1 MLGAVVKQTFKKVA
15 RKDQVLI
22 FTRSYAAKKNEQP
35 AGSVK
40 IEFKSQY
47 KTHKLDAPP
56 MFTYTTREELL
67 GFYRE
72 MSLIRK
78 MEVAANTL
86 YTGKDR
92 LIRGFLHLYNGQEAV
107 ASGLESALTP
117 QDHVIT
123 AYRDHGFLVTRR
135 CGGTAKE
142 VLAELA
148 GRFTGCSKGKGGSM
162 HMYKRETNFYGGNGI
177 VGAQVPLGTGIAF
190 AQKYNKTGQVT
201 VSYFGD
207 GAANQGQVYES
218 FNMAQLWKLPVIY
231 VVENNLYAM
240 GTSIE
245 RASATKEFYTRGDY
259 VPGLQFDGMDVLV
272 SREVGKYAKEYALT
286 KGPIFL
292 EAKTYRFQGHSMS
305 DPGTTYRT
313 REEVQQM
320 RDMHDPILKVQQY
333 LLDNKLATDEELK
346 KISDEL
352 KAEVDE
358 AVKFARESPEP
369 AAEELY
375 HDVYTEPTFIRG
387 TELANSYYPKK

>member
-1 MLGAVVKQTFKKVA
+1 MLGAVVKQTVKKVSRQNA
-15 RKDQVLI
+15 LA
-22 FTRSYAAKKNEQP
+22 FTRGYAAKKSDQA

-40 IEFKSQY
+40 VEFKVPY
-47 KTHKLDAPP
+47 KTHKLEAPP
-56 MFTYTTREELL
+56 TFTNTNREELL

-107 ASGLESALTP
+107 ACGLESALTP

-123 AYRDHGFLVTRR
+123 AYRDHGFMVTRR
-135 CGGTAKE
+135 AGGSPKE

-148 GRFTGCSKGKGGSM
+148 GRITGCSKGKGGSM
-162 HMYKRETNFYGGNGI
+162 HMYKRATNFYGGNGI

-201 VSYFGD
+201 VAYFGD
-207 GAANQGQVYES
+207 GAVNQGQVYES

-259 VPGLQFDGMDVLV
+259 VPGLQFDGMDVLC
-272 SREVGKYAKEYALT
+272 SREVGKYAKEFALT

-313 REEVQQM
+313 REEVSEM
-320 RDMHDPILKVQQY
+320 REQHDPILKVQQY

-346 KISDEL
+346 QISDEL
-352 KAEVDE
+352 KAEIDE
-358 AVKFARESPEP
+358 AVKFARESAEP
-369 AAEELY
+369 APEELY
-375 HDVYTEPTFIRG
+375 RDVYDAPCFVRA
-387 TELANSYYPKK
+387 TELGASYVPKK